1 MYRKFLIKEPDKL
14 RDQAQIAL
22 VRSEGV
28 WGVAIIDRALEMM
41 GNAVGCQQAAEF
53 RALHRREL
61 RGWRR
66 WYAEALCFRKT

>member
-1 MYRKFLIKEPDKL
+1 VYREFLIKEPDEL
-14 RDQAQIAL
+14 GDQAQMAL

-28 WGVAIIDRALEMM
+28 LGGDHRPRAGDYGQRGRLPT
-41 GNAVGCQQAAEF
+41 GGAEF

-66 WYAEALCFRKT
+66 WYCRDTVLQ